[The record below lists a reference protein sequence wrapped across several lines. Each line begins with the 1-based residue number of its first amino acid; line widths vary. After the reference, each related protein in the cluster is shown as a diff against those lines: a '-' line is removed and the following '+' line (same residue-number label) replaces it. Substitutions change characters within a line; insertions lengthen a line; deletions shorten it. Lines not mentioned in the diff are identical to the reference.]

1 MDRFTKKKESY
12 RKLYAELS
20 GRRYRGRCCTFTP
33 PLFVH
38 FTLAGETFFIVSPLS
53 VIDA

>member
-38 FTLAGETFFIVSPLS
+38 FTLAGEIFSI
-53 VIDA
+53 